1 MTNARVE
8 GADVES
14 QVIDT
19 SLELAKRARNI
30 GYAEC
35 IDWLFEIKQAELA
48 LRLADHLGLDGYE
61 VEAEFQE
68 RYQAWQEASDKDGA

>member
-1 MTNARVE
+1 MTKARKE

-19 SLELAKRARNI
+19 SLDLARRARNI

-35 IDWLFEIKQAELA
+35 IDWLFEVKQADLA

-61 VEAEFQE
+61 AEAEFQE
-68 RYQAWQEASDKDGA
+68 RYQAWQDASDKRD